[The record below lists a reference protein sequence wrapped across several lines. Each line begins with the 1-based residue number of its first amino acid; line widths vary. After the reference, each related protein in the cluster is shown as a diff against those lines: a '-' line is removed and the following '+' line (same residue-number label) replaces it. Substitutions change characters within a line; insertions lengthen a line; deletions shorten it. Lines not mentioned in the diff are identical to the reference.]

1 MCYVEHID
9 IELWMVEEV
18 VALNEGLHSR
28 MVEVILQAIK
38 ELSKRCNSCQMVNLD
53 DEQK

>member
-1 MCYVEHID
+1 MCYVEQID

-28 MVEVILQAIK
+28 TVEVILQAIK

-53 DEQK
+53 DEQR